1 MGIIIKQSFKNL
13 ITTYFGFAIGAI
25 NTLFLFTYFLEP
37 EYYGLVTFL
46 LSAASLLWPFMG
58 FGVHSTLIKFF
69 TFYKTREE
77 KDRLLNLVL
86 FLPLIVSLLLGLIV
100 ASGYSFLIN
109 YFTQGNGL
117 VRPYIWLI
125 FLIGFATAYFEIFFA
140 WSKLFYKS
148 VFGNFMK
155 EVFHRF
161 CISLLL
167 LGVYFNW
174 ITVHQFIYCIAGVFI
189 LRLIAMKIYAFSL
202 YLPRLNFKFP
212 KNLSPVL
219 KYTSLILIAGSVA
232 TALLDLDKVMIEY
245 FMPIENVAIY
255 GIAIYIATVI
265 SVPQKAMH
273 QITNPMTAEFLN
285 TKNKKSLEELY
296 KKSSLNLLIVSLLI
310 FILIIT
316 NVKQLYEL
324 IPDEYELSILVV
336 LLISLV
342 KLYDNLLGNNNSIL
356 FNSDYYRIVLFIGVL
371 LVFVAFVLNLI
382 FIPSFGIEGA
392 AIASFIAFFIYN
404 SSKIWLVHKKFNFLP
419 FTSKTWL
426 VLFTGIT
433 LSIGFYFWDFGFHP
447 ILNIALK
454 SILIGISYV
463 GLAYFLNFSSEVNS
477 IINKVLGIKI
487 S

>member
-1 MGIIIKQSFKNL
+1 MGVIIKQSFTNL

-25 NTLFLFTYFLEP
+25 NTLFLFTYFLEQ

-46 LSAASLLWPFMG
+46 LSAASLLWPFMA
-58 FGVHSTLIKFF
+58 FGAHSTLTKFF
-69 TFYKTREE
+69 TFYKTKEE
-77 KDRLLNLVL
+77 KDRLLNLIL
-86 FLPLIVSLLLGLIV
+86 FLPIVVSAVLGLITV
-100 ASGYSFLIN
+100 LGYSFLID

-125 FLIGFATAYFEIFFA
+125 FLIAFATSYFEIFFA
-140 WSKLFYKS
+140 WSKLYYKS

-167 LGVYFNW
+167 LAVYFNW
-174 ITVHQFIYCIAGVFI
+174 ITVHQFIYCIAGVFT
-189 LRLIAMKIYAFSL
+189 LRLIAMMIYAFSL
-202 YLPRLNFKFP
+202 YFPKLDFKFP
-212 KNLSPVL
+212 QNLSPVL
-219 KYTSLILIAGSVA
+219 KFTSLILIAASVA

-285 TKNKKSLEELY
+285 TKNNKSLEDLY

-371 LVFVAFVLNLI
+371 LVLIAFVLNLI

-392 AIASFIAFFIYN
+392 AIASFVAFFIYN
-404 SSKIWLVHKKFNFLP
+404 SVKIWLVHKKFNFLP

-426 VLFTGIT
+426 VLLVGSM
-433 LSIGFYFWDFGFHP
+433 LSFCFYFWDFDFHP
-447 ILNIALK
+447 ILNIAIK

-463 GLAYFLNFSSEVNS
+463 GLAYFLNFSTEVNN
-477 IINKVLGIKI
+477 IINKALRIKT

>member
-1 MGIIIKQSFKNL
+1 
-13 ITTYFGFAIGAI
+13 
-25 NTLFLFTYFLEP
+25 
-37 EYYGLVTFL
+37 
-46 LSAASLLWPFMG
+46 
-58 FGVHSTLIKFF
+58 
-69 TFYKTREE
+69 
-77 KDRLLNLVL
+77 
-86 FLPLIVSLLLGLIV
+86 
-100 ASGYSFLIN
+100 
-109 YFTQGNGL
+109 
-117 VRPYIWLI
+117 
-125 FLIGFATAYFEIFFA
+125 
-140 WSKLFYKS
+140 
-148 VFGNFMK
+148 MK

-167 LGVYFNW
+167 LAVYFTW

-189 LRLIAMKIYAFSL
+189 LRLIAMTLYAFSL
-202 YLPRLNFKFP
+202 YFPRLEFKFP
-212 KNLSPVL
+212 DNLLPVL
-219 KYTSLILIAGSVA
+219 KYTSLILMAGSVA
-232 TALLDLDKVMIEY
+232 MALLDLDKVMIEY

-310 FILIIT
+310 FILILT

-324 IPDEYELSILVV
+324 IPNEYELSILVV

-356 FNSDYYRIVLFIGVL
+356 FNSDYYRIVLLIGVL
-371 LVFVAFVLNLI
+371 LVLVAFALNLI

-404 SSKIWLVHKKFNFLP
+404 SAKIWLVHKKFNFLP

-426 VLFTGIT
+426 VLFIGVV
-433 LSIGFYFWDFGFHP
+433 LSLAFYFWDFNFNP
-447 ILNIALK
+447 VLNIALK
-454 SILIGISYV
+454 SILIGVSYIA
-463 GLAYFLNFSSEVNS
+463 LAYFLNFSSEVNK
-477 IINKVLGIKI
+477 IINRILRIKT

>member
-1 MGIIIKQSFKNL
+1 M
-13 ITTYFGFAIGAI
+13 
-25 NTLFLFTYFLEP
+25 
-37 EYYGLVTFL
+37 
-46 LSAASLLWPFMG
+46 
-58 FGVHSTLIKFF
+58 
-69 TFYKTREE
+69 
-77 KDRLLNLVL
+77 
-86 FLPLIVSLLLGLIV
+86 
-100 ASGYSFLIN
+100 
-109 YFTQGNGL
+109 
-117 VRPYIWLI
+117 
-125 FLIGFATAYFEIFFA
+125 
-140 WSKLFYKS
+140 
-148 VFGNFMK
+148 
-155 EVFHRF
+155 
-161 CISLLL
+161 
-167 LGVYFNW
+167 
-174 ITVHQFIYCIAGVFI
+174 
-189 LRLIAMKIYAFSL
+189 
-202 YLPRLNFKFP
+202 
-212 KNLSPVL
+212 
-219 KYTSLILIAGSVA
+219 
-232 TALLDLDKVMIEY
+232 LDLDKVMIEY

-285 TKNKKSLEELY
+285 TKNKKSLEDLY

-356 FNSDYYRIVLFIGVL
+356 FNSDYYRIVLLIGVL
-371 LVFVAFVLNLI
+371 LVLVAFVLNLV

-404 SSKIWLVHKKFNFLP
+404 SVKIWLVHKKFSFLP

-426 VLFTGIT
+426 VLLVGGI
-433 LSIGFYFWDFGFHP
+433 LSFGFYFWDFGFHP
-447 ILNIALK
+447 ILNIAFK

-463 GLAYFLNFSSEVNS
+463 ALAYFLNFSSEVNS
-477 IINKVLGIKI
+477 IINKALRLKT

>member
-1 MGIIIKQSFKNL
+1 MGVIIKQSFTNL

-25 NTLFLFTYFLEP
+25 NTLFLFTYFLEQ

-46 LSAASLLWPFMG
+46 LSAASLLWPFMA

-69 TFYKTREE
+69 TFYKTKQE
-77 KDRLLNLVL
+77 KDRLLNLIL
-86 FLPLIVSLLLGLIV
+86 FLPLIVSGVLGLIGV
-100 ASGYSFLIN
+100 LSYSLLID

-125 FLIGFATAYFEIFFA
+125 FLIAFATSYFEIFFA
-140 WSKLFYKS
+140 WSKLYYKS

-155 EVFHRF
+155 EGFHRF

-167 LGVYFNW
+167 LAVHFNL

-189 LRLIAMKIYAFSL
+189 LRLIAMMMYAFSL
-202 YLPRLNFKFP
+202 YFP
-212 KNLSPVL
+212 K
-219 KYTSLILIAGSVA
+219 
-232 TALLDLDKVMIEY
+232 LD
-245 FMPIENVAIY
+245 FIY

-285 TKNKKSLEELY
+285 TKNKISLEDLY

-371 LVFVAFVLNLI
+371 LVLVAFVLNLV

-404 SSKIWLVHKKFNFLP
+404 SVKIWLVHKKFSFLP

-426 VLFTGIT
+426 VLLVGGI
-433 LSIGFYFWDFGFHP
+433 LSFGFYFWDFGFHP
-447 ILNIALK
+447 ILNIAFK

-463 GLAYFLNFSSEVNS
+463 ALAYFLNFSSEVNS
-477 IINKVLGIKI
+477 IINKALRLKT